1 MTVILSLREL
11 FLRLANA
18 AWQRRYL
25 IVVPIL
31 VMPIL
36 GLAVGSVTPRHFSA
50 STTLLVQEPTSH
62 NPFLEDLAI
71 STRIKERMDA
81 LVEQVRMQNTLE
93 EVARSLGW
101 ITEETPPLEAE
112 RVVARLRGNLRFQLI
127 GGEVVEIS
135 YRAPVADGMDTVL
148 EKASEIFI
156 AQLLAPGQ
164 TAVDGSETFL
174 QEQLDTKRQELDG
187 AERELALFKSRNA
200 DALPALHTRNV
211 SRLGEIRRQL
221 AEKRSQ
227 LAGDKARFDAIKLK
241 LIDTDPIVGQLEQRL
256 VEARGR
262 LSLLRA
268 RYTDRHSKVVAVLRE
283 VAQLEEERSARI
295 AEGRSILASDPDRL
309 WNMVSGNAGEG
320 HGLVISQLERLQEAR
335 NQTHRLT
342 EEIKSLE
349 VEEKQLAARVNVF
362 GVVEQRLSAL
372 ERDVAVRRKVVA
384 QLAERFEMAQ
394 VTGSLGRFGSSET
407 VKVINPPVVPRTRG
421 GMPVPIYAI
430 LGTVAGI
437 ALGLG
442 LALVVDLLDP
452 SIRRREQVERTLGVP
467 VLTRLPRI
475 GSPAS
480 DGRSTNRIT
489 GALTRVFGH
498 LRKEKSA

>member
-25 IVVPIL
+25 IAMPIL
-31 VMPIL
+31 IMPIL

-50 STTLLVQEPTSH
+50 SMTLLVQEPTSH
-62 NPFLEDLAI
+62 NPLLEDLAI
-71 STRIKERMDA
+71 STRIKDRMDA
-81 LVEQVRMQNTLE
+81 LVEQVRMQNTME
-93 EVARSLGW
+93 TVARSLGW
-101 ITEETPPLEAE
+101 VTDDTPPEEAE
-112 RVVARLRGNLRFQLI
+112 RVVARLRANLRFRLI
-127 GGEVVEIS
+127 GGEVVEIG
-135 YRAPVADGMDTVL
+135 YRAPEAAGMDTVL
-148 EKASEIFI
+148 RKASEHFI

-164 TAVDGSETFL
+164 SAVDGSEQFL
-174 QEQLDTKRQELDG
+174 RDQLESKREELNA
-187 AERELALFKSRNA
+187 AERDLALFKSRNA

-211 SRLGEIRRQL
+211 NRLGEIRRQL

-241 LIDTDPIVGQLEQRL
+241 LIDTDPIVGQLEKRL
-256 VEARGR
+256 VDARGR
-262 LSLLRA
+262 LSILRA

-283 VAQLEEERSARI
+283 IAQLDDERAARI
-295 AEGRSILASDPDRL
+295 AEGRDLLASDPDRL
-309 WNMVSGNAGEG
+309 WNMVSGSATEG
-320 HGLVISQLERLQEAR
+320 QGLVISQLERLQEAR

-349 VEEKQLAARVNVF
+349 FEEEQLAARVNVF
-362 GVVEQRLSAL
+362 GVVEQRLAAL

-394 VTGSLGRFGSSET
+394 VTGSLGRFDAMET
-407 VKVINPPVVPRTRG
+407 VKVINPPVVPRSRTG
-421 GMPVPIYAI
+421 LPVPLYGV
-430 LGTVAGI
+430 LGVVAGI

-452 SIRRREQVERTLGVP
+452 SIRRREQVERTLGIP
-467 VLTRLPRI
+467 VLTRLPRV
-475 GSPAS
+475 GSPTPAS
-480 DGRSTNRIT
+480 RPRLPLSGLIALLRSR
-489 GALTRVFGH
+489 LLKETR
-498 LRKEKSA
+498 A